1 MKKKIAACL
10 LALLMLCSF
19 AGCGRE
25 IPTDESGDTYELDE
39 NGLEVGASLKFWTQD
54 VAFGEAA
61 AKAFEEKYGIPV
73 TVEQVG
79 MNGMSKI
86 MLDGPAGTGA
96 DVFVA
101 THDSFQSGYS
111 AGVLMEVD
119 ETIASEMKQTLQD
132 VAVQS
137 VTRDGKMYGI
147 PIAVETMV
155 MFYNKDLVEEPA
167 QSFEQ
172 IVEEAKQWNV
182 PEENKFRFLCQLTG
196 YSAHAFMTA
205 FGFELFGA
213 DGLSENP
220 GVDSQAFLDGL
231 TYLSTLKQTMPIDSA
246 NLSMTSG
253 SFLDQNF
260 YDGKTAYYING
271 PWFVDMLADKDI
283 NYGVAKMPTIN
294 GQPMKPFGG
303 VQNAHVSVYTKYPK
317 AAQCFAQFLASEE
330 CAQMLYEEASKITA
344 RKDYASIPGLCDDA
358 DLMIIAEQFTES
370 VPMPGSERLSYFWTL
385 TNSVYSSVFDGTLTP
400 EQGAEKA
407 QADFDALVKSE

>member
-1 MKKKIAACL
+1 MKAYDEKGNITAYRVRL
-10 LALLMLCSF
+10 L
-19 AGCGRE
+19 RE
-25 IPTDESGDTYELDE
+25 NRGWSQKDL
-39 NGLEVGASLKFWTQD
+39 A
-54 VAFGEAA
+54 
-61 AKAFEEKYGIPV
+61 EK
-73 TVEQVG
+73 
-79 MNGMSKI
+79 
-86 MLDGPAGTGA
+86 
-96 DVFVA
+96 VFVTNSQISRLEIGQTTNIGSPLLVA
-101 THDSFQSGYS
+101 LAKVFCVSTDYLVGLTPVSTPKSYDSFQSGYS